1 MYVKSLQGIPSRQI
15 ITLHV
20 IRTEAAFTCLY
31 KSTRTT
37 RSVTNKEPGG
47 SRPNQK
53 GPGNTGTWGGEKKS
67 GGTRR
72 DQEGPGKT
80 GTWGGGEGEI
90 RGDQEEPG
98 TAGDQEKSGGTRR
111 RQEKTPG
118 GTMMDLEETETGGN
132 GRKQENP

>member
-1 MYVKSLQGIPSRQI
+1 MSFIYVYMSTYMYVKSLQGIPSRQI

-47 SRPNQK
+47 TRRDQEKQEP
-53 GPGNTGTWGGEKKS
+53 GGEGEIRRDQEGP

-72 DQEGPGKT
+72 DQEPL
-80 GTWGGGEGEI
+80 
-90 RGDQEEPG
+90 
-98 TAGDQEKSGGTRR
+98 GTRR
-111 RQEKTPG
+111 NQEGPG
-118 GTMMDLEETETGGN
+118 G
-132 GRKQENP
+132 GRRKHQEAP